1 MKLGIG
7 SFAYRWSV
15 GRPYYRPE
23 KPMSA
28 DDLIDRCVDY
38 GVKALLYCNNMELE
52 NYPDEKLYA
61 LHDRLEKEGIEIET
75 GSRGT
80 DRDYFI
86 RMLNVSKI
94 LGAKIMRIG
103 WDMDRTADPEG
114 LKRQIQNG
122 IDTIKSLMPLAH
134 EYGIEIGIENGKGNL
149 VSEVKEIIEGVADPA
164 FGAVVDT
171 CNSTVFLTP
180 TEEAVRT
187 LAPYAKSVHIKD
199 YVVTLNSRG
208 DVITGVAL
216 GKGYVDFPKILR
228 ILEENGYDGNCFI
241 ELYIDRCDTHE
252 ETVENEWNLVKES
265 IDYAKNVL
273 KLK

>member
-1 MKLGIG
+1 MRLGIG

-15 GRPYYRPE
+15 GRPYYRPQH
-23 KPMSA
+23 PMSA
-28 DDLIDRCVDY
+28 DDLIDRCAEY

-52 NYPDEKLYA
+52 KYSDEKLRK
-61 LHDRLEKEGIEIET
+61 LHDRLEKEGIVVET

-94 LGAKIMRIG
+94 LGAKVMRIG
-103 WDMDRTADPEG
+103 WDMDRTADAEG
-114 LKRQIQNG
+114 LKRQVQTG
-122 IDTIKSLMPLAH
+122 IDTIRSLMPLAQ
-134 EYGIEIGIENGKGNL
+134 EYGIESGIENGKGNL
-149 VSEVKEIIEGVADPA
+149 VSEVKEIIEGVHDPA
-164 FGAVVDT
+164 LGAVVDT
-171 CNSTVFLTP
+171 CNSTVFITP

-199 YVVTLNSRG
+199 YVVTLDPRG

-216 GKGYVDFPKILR
+216 GKGYVDFPKILK
-228 ILEENGYDGNCFI
+228 ILEENGYDGNCFV

-252 ETVENEWNLVKES
+252 ETVKQEWALVKES
-265 IDYAKNVL
+265 VEYAQNVL
-273 KLK
+273 KLT

>member
-1 MKLGIG
+1 MRLGIG

-28 DDLIDRCVDY
+28 DDLIDRCVEY

-80 DRDYFI
+80 GRDYFI

-94 LGAKIMRIG
+94 LGAKVMRIG
-103 WDMDRTADPEG
+103 WDMDRTTDAEG
-114 LKRQIQNG
+114 IKKQIQNG

-134 EYGIEIGIENGKGNL
+134 EYGIDIGIER
-149 VSEVKEIIEGVADPA
+149 EI
-164 FGAVVDT
+164 
-171 CNSTVFLTP
+171 
-180 TEEAVRT
+180 
-187 LAPYAKSVHIKD
+187 
-199 YVVTLNSRG
+199 
-208 DVITGVAL
+208 
-216 GKGYVDFPKILR
+216 
-228 ILEENGYDGNCFI
+228 
-241 ELYIDRCDTHE
+241 
-252 ETVENEWNLVKES
+252 
-265 IDYAKNVL
+265 
-273 KLK
+273 

>member
-94 LGAKIMRIG
+94 LGAKVMRIG
-103 WDMDRTADPEG
+103 WDMDRTTDAEG
-114 LKRQIQNG
+114 IKKQIQNG

-134 EYGIEIGIENGKGNL
+134 EYGIDIGIENGKGNL
-149 VSEVKEIIEGVADPA
+149 VNEVKEIIEGVADPA

-180 TEEAVRT
+180 TEEAVRI

-216 GKGYVDFPKILR
+216 GKGYVDFKKILR

-252 ETVENEWNLVKES
+252 ETVKNEWSLVKES

>member
-23 KPMSA
+23 NPMSA
-28 DDLIDRCVDY
+28 DDLIDRCVEY

-52 NYPDEKLYA
+52 NYSDEKLHQ
-61 LHDRLEKEGIEIET
+61 LHDRLEKEGITIET

-80 DRDYFI
+80 ARDYFI

-94 LGAKIMRIG
+94 LGAKTMRIG
-103 WDMDRTADPEG
+103 WDMDRTEDVED
-114 LKRQIQNG
+114 LKKQVQNG
-122 IDTIKSLMPLAH
+122 INTIKSLMPLAH

-149 VSEVKEIIEGVADPA
+149 VNEVRTIIEGVNDPA
-164 FGAVVDT
+164 LGAVVDT
-171 CNSTVFLTP
+171 CNSTVFITP
-180 TEEAVRT
+180 TEEAVRV

-199 YVVTLNSRG
+199 YVVTLNPRG

-216 GKGYVDFPKILR
+216 GKGYVDFPKMLK
-228 ILEENGYDGNCFI
+228 ILEENGYEGNCFI

-252 ETVENEWNLVKES
+252 ETVKREWKLVKES
-265 IDYAKNVL
+265 IDYAQNVL
-273 KLK
+273 NLK

>member
-1 MKLGIG
+1 MRLGIG
-7 SFAYRWSV
+7 SFAYRWSI

-23 KPMSA
+23 HPMTA
-28 DDLIDRCVDY
+28 DDLIDRCVEY

-52 NYPDEKLYA
+52 NYADEKLYA
-61 LHDRLEKEGIEIET
+61 LRDRLDKEGIAVET

-80 DRDYFI
+80 ERAYFV
-86 RMLNVSKI
+86 RMLEVSKI
-94 LGAKIMRIG
+94 LGAKVMRIG
-103 WDMDRTADPEG
+103 WDMDRTADAEG
-114 LKRQIQNG
+114 IKKQVQNG

-149 VSEVKEIIEGVADPA
+149 VSEVKEIIEGVNDPA

-171 CNSTVFLTP
+171 CNSTVFITP

-208 DVITGVAL
+208 DIITGVAL
-216 GKGYVDFPKILR
+216 GKGYVDFPKMLEILK
-228 ILEENGYDGNCFI
+228 ENGYEGNCFI
-241 ELYIDRCDTHE
+241 ELYIDRCETHE
-252 ETVENEWNLVKES
+252 ETVKVEGELVKES
-265 IDYAKNVL
+265 IDYARNVL
-273 KLK
+273 KLN

>member
-1 MKLGIG
+1 MRLGIG

-28 DDLIDRCVDY
+28 DDLIDRCVEY

-94 LGAKIMRIG
+94 LGAKVMRIG
-103 WDMDRTADPEG
+103 WDMDRTTDAEG
-114 LKRQIQNG
+114 IKKQIQNG

-134 EYGIEIGIENGKGNL
+134 EYGIDIGIENGKGNL
-149 VSEVKEIIEGVADPA
+149 VNEVKEIIEGVADPA

-180 TEEAVRT
+180 TEEAVRI

-216 GKGYVDFPKILR
+216 GKGYVDFKKILR
-228 ILEENGYDGNCFI
+228 ILEGNGYDGNCFI

-252 ETVENEWNLVKES
+252 ETVKNEWSLVKES

>member
-28 DDLIDRCVDY
+28 DDLIDRCVEY

-52 NYPDEKLYA
+52 NYADEKLYA

-94 LGAKIMRIG
+94 LGAKVMRIG
-103 WDMDRTADPEG
+103 WDMDRTADAEG
-114 LKRQIQNG
+114 IKKQIQNG

-134 EYGIEIGIENGKGNL
+134 EYGIDIGIENGKGNL

-180 TEEAVRT
+180 TEEAVRI

-208 DVITGVAL
+208 DIITGVAL
-216 GKGYVDFPKILR
+216 GKGYVDFKKILQ

-252 ETVENEWNLVKES
+252 ETVKNEWSLVKES
-265 IDYAKNVL
+265 IDYAQNVL

>member
-1 MKLGIG
+1 MRLGIG

-28 DDLIDRCVDY
+28 DDLIDRCVEY

-52 NYPDEKLYA
+52 NYADEKLYA

-94 LGAKIMRIG
+94 LGAKVMRIG
-103 WDMDRTADPEG
+103 WDMDRTADAEG
-114 LKRQIQNG
+114 IKKQIQNG

-134 EYGIEIGIENGKGNL
+134 EYGIDIGIENGKGNL

-180 TEEAVRT
+180 TEEAVRI

-208 DVITGVAL
+208 DIITGVAL
-216 GKGYVDFPKILR
+216 GKGYVDFKKILQ

-252 ETVENEWNLVKES
+252 ETVKNEWSLVKES

>member
-1 MKLGIG
+1 MRLGIG

-28 DDLIDRCVDY
+28 DDLIDRCVEY

-94 LGAKIMRIG
+94 LGAKVMRIG
-103 WDMDRTADPEG
+103 WDMDRTTDAEG
-114 LKRQIQNG
+114 IKKQIQNG
-122 IDTIKSLMPLAH
+122 IDTIKSLMPMAH
-134 EYGIEIGIENGKGNL
+134 EYGIDIGIENGKGNL
-149 VSEVKEIIEGVADPA
+149 VNEVKEIIEGVADPA

-180 TEEAVRT
+180 TEEAVRI

-216 GKGYVDFPKILR
+216 GKGYVDFKKILR

-252 ETVENEWNLVKES
+252 ETVKNEWSLVKES

>member
-23 KPMSA
+23 NPMSA
-28 DDLIDRCVDY
+28 DDLIDRCVEY

-52 NYPDEKLYA
+52 NYPDEKLYQ

-94 LGAKIMRIG
+94 LGAKTMRIG
-103 WDMDRTADPEG
+103 WDMDRTADAEG
-114 LKRQIQNG
+114 IKQQLQNG
-122 IDTIKSLMPLAH
+122 IDTIRSLMPLAH

-149 VSEVKEIIEGVADPA
+149 VSEVKYIIEGVNDPA

-171 CNSTVFLTP
+171 CNSTVFITP
-180 TEEAVRT
+180 TEEAVST

-199 YVVTLNSRG
+199 YVVTLDPRG
-208 DVITGVAL
+208 DVITGVAM
-216 GKGYVDFPKILR
+216 GKGYVDFPKVLK

-241 ELYIDRCDTHE
+241 ELYIDHCDTHE
-252 ETVENEWNLVKES
+252 ETVKREWALVKES
-265 IDYAKNVL
+265 IDYAHDVL
-273 KLK
+273 NLK